1 VKRIVVQ
8 PHTDDA
14 YLSLHSHMVRWLK
27 EGDEVQIVTYWSG
40 KRGFEAT
47 DYAKMLGAT
56 HQFVFTDEH
65 HPDYVEA
72 PAGEGPPLHMKGHK
86 IGDLNTITPGTEWY
100 VPVGIQHQEHRTIAK
115 LFRDSNVYSYLDTPY
130 YAKTTR
136 HREVNGLVAGMVM
149 ESFEAPSGRKYQDK
163 WWKLFKTQS
172 MFFHY
177 NLEKIKGLPE
187 IILRQYQ

>member
-1 VKRIVVQ
+1 MNHIVIQ

-27 EGDEVQIVTYWSG
+27 AGDEVIIVTCWAG
-40 KRGFEAT
+40 KRAFEAT
-47 DYAKMLGAT
+47 GYAKALGAE
-56 HQFVFTDEH
+56 HSFLWKDQEH

-72 PAGEGPPLHMKGHK
+72 PAGEGPALPMLLPIDSSISQEVQIYLPL
-86 IGDLNTITPGTEWY
+86 
-100 VPVGIQHQEHRTIAK
+100 GIQHQEHRSVANAENYGWSP
-115 LFRDSNVYSYLDTPY
+115 RYYLDTPY

-136 HREVNGLVAGMVM
+136 HQEVNDLMKGKII

-163 WWKLFKTQS
+163 WWKIFKTQS

-177 NLEKIKGLPE
+177 NLGKLKGLPE
-187 IILRQYQ
+187 IIVRQYQ